1 MSIGTHLAER
11 VMSVFET
18 RLVIVAGKG
27 GVGKTTVSAVLARA
41 AANSGR
47 RVLVVELDGKPA
59 LGGLVPGI
67 EVRPISAAAA
77 LEEYLH
83 EHGFRMIARRLA
95 STGVI
100 DVVGTAAPGIHD
112 LVVLGKL
119 KQLERSGEWDLIV
132 VDGPAAGHAVTFL
145 TSAAGLRDAV
155 RSGPVRSQADEV
167 VEMLGDQERCQVVLV
182 TVPETTPVNELLETI
197 DVLRDRVGVRL
208 GSVIV
213 NQVDDGPRL
222 PDPDGVSFGRTR
234 THVDDARAAAAFRRT
249 RRGAQAEE
257 LSRLGVLACER
268 IELPAIPSADLAP
281 SDIDRLA
288 AGMLR

>member
-41 AANSGR
+41 AADTGR

-257 LSRLGVLACER
+257 LSRLGELACER
-268 IELPAIPSADLAP
+268 IDLPAIPSADLAP

-288 AGMLR
+288 AGVLR